1 MGSESRWVG
10 GLLLMATGMAVAN
23 AASAENIV
31 RGPDFVSEA
40 VTPTFITVEMSR
52 LPPAPT
58 WKPGDP
64 LIEIPRQFYGNPN
77 APVPVPANPVQIP
90 TDPLAGLQQ
99 AYDRLRT
106 PRALLQGFSV
116 NGTSSTAQPND
127 PTGDVGTTEFVM
139 AINAAGGTQFSR
151 HNKTTG
157 AQIGNAVVLD
167 SLAAGGACGN
177 GLGDPIIMFDELANR
192 WVITEFSTQA
202 GRALCFYISNVADLS
217 GTVTWTRYEFVMPA
231 FPDYPKYG
239 VWPDGYYVG
248 ANEGGTTG
256 NRPLYVM
263 DRVAMLAGQPATF
276 QRFPVP
282 NLAGFGFQMTQPA
295 DIAGTTLPPTGTGGL
310 FARHRDDEAHNAGS
324 NDPTRDFIE
333 LFEIDINFATP
344 ANSVVTG
351 PVRIPISEFSSN
363 LFGLSA
369 FEAFPQPSGGRLD
382 PLRETVMNKL
392 TYRNLG
398 TYEVL
403 VGNLVTDL
411 FLSACSPGPGCYPD
425 DTGAVRWFEL
435 WRDINA
441 PLPALFADG
450 FEAPSTATSSPTRQW
465 TLRQEGTIAPEDVP
479 NNPSQQGDR
488 WMAASSVD
496 QSGNIGIAYNY
507 VRQSPAVSASVRYTG
522 RLANDTLGVMT
533 AGETEA
539 VAGSGSV
546 SGVRWGDYNDMGI
559 DPVDGCT
566 FYFVGNYSS
575 GGARTNRIVSFK
587 HDACGQPTFTVA
599 AQPQSANVC
608 AVSSTPVNVAPI
620 TINVG
625 NTQGFNNP
633 VALTLQTTPTGFAGS
648 FSPTSV
654 TPLPGTSTLQL
665 TATNAA
671 APGNNTVVVRGT
683 SGAVTRD
690 TSLTINVTTLNPAV
704 PTLSA
709 PANGATGT
717 GLTPT
722 LTWAPVPQAVSYVVE
737 ASTSNTFATTIF
749 SQSVSGTSFT
759 PAVGLPPN
767 TEIFWRVRAINTCGT
782 SANSTV
788 FSFTTANI
796 LEFCRTPALAIP
808 DSNLTGVTDTLT
820 VSGLPSNVTDV
831 NVRVEAT
838 HTWVG
843 DLRFRIARGSPATT
857 ANLMTNPS
865 TPGGT
870 AGNCQGGN
878 MAVTF
883 DDETSPARPANTN
896 CANATPAMTGNFTPE
911 QVLSAFDGASGN
923 GTWTLTAIDS
933 AAQDTGTVT
942 RWCVTFQ

>member
-1 MGSESRWVG
+1 MGIESKWVG
-10 GLLLMATGMAVAN
+10 GLLLLATGMAAAQ
-23 AASAENIV
+23 AASTDKIV
-31 RGPDFVSEA
+31 RGPDFVSEP
-40 VTPTFITVEMSR
+40 VTPTFITVDMSR

-64 LIEIPRQFYGNPN
+64 LIEIPRQFYGDPN
-77 APVPVPANPVQIP
+77 APVPVPANPVQVP
-90 TDPLAGLQQ
+90 TDPLASLQQ
-99 AYDRLRT
+99 AYDRARA
-106 PRALLQGFSV
+106 PRALIQGFSV

-127 PTGDVGTTEFVM
+127 PTGDVGTNEFVM

-151 HNKTTG
+151 HDKVTG

-167 SLAAGGACGN
+167 SLATGGACGS

-202 GRALCFYISNVADLS
+202 GRALCYYISSVADLS

-239 VWPDGYYVG
+239 VWPDGYYAG
-248 ANEGGTTG
+248 ANESGTAG

-276 QRFPVP
+276 QRFPIP

-295 DIAGTTLPPTGTGGL
+295 DIAGTTLPPAGTGGL

-324 NDPTRDFIE
+324 NNPTRDFIE
-333 LFEIDINFATP
+333 LFEIDINFTTP
-344 ANSVVTG
+344 ASSVVTG
-351 PVRIPISEFSSN
+351 PVQIPIAEFSSN

-369 FEAFPQPSGGRLD
+369 FEAFPQPSGSRLD

-435 WRDINA
+435 WRNTNA
-441 PLPALFADG
+441 PVIEVFASG
-450 FEAPSTATSSPTRQW
+450 FEDPAPTAQW

-479 NNPSQQGDR
+479 NDPTQQGDR

-496 QSGNIGIAYNY
+496 QSGNIGIAYNF
-507 VRQSPAVSASVRYTG
+507 VRQSPAVPASVRYTG

-539 VAGSGSV
+539 VAGTGSV

-587 HDACGQPTFTVA
+587 HDACGQPTFTLA
-599 AQPQSANVC
+599 AQPQTANVC
-608 AVSSTPVNVAPI
+608 ANSGTPTNVAPI

-633 VALTLQTTPTGFAGS
+633 VALTLQTTPTGFGGS

-671 APGNNTVVVRGT
+671 TPGNNTVVVRGT

-690 TSLTINVTTLNPAV
+690 ATLTINVTTLNPAV

-717 GLTPT
+717 GLSPT
-722 LTWAPVPQAVSYVVE
+722 LTWAAVPQAVSYVVE

-759 PAVGLPPN
+759 PAVGFPPN
-767 TEIFWRVRAINTCGT
+767 TQIFWRVRAINACGT

-808 DSNLTGVTDTLT
+808 DNNTTGVTDSVT
-820 VSGLPSNVTDV
+820 VSGLPGNVTDV

-870 AGNCQGGN
+870 VGNCQGDN
-878 MAVTF
+878 VEITF

-896 CANATPAMTGNFTPE
+896 CANATPGMSGNFTPE
-911 QVLSAFDGASGN
+911 QVLSAFDGAAGN

-933 AAQDTGTVT
+933 AGQDTGTVT